1 MHRTRN
7 RLAALAVSVLLT
19 ATAGQAQS
27 PPPASSGA
35 RITPNFKDADITQV
49 IEMVAT
55 ATGKNFIID
64 PRVRAQVTMLSATPM
79 TPAEF
84 YQAFL
89 AILSVHDFVA
99 IPSGNLTKIIPSAN
113 MRQLPGNDLGSN
125 VSSTSDEL
133 VTQIVPVKSV
143 SAASLVATLR
153 PLMPQTANLGVIT
166 GSNLLIFTDRANNV
180 SRMMRIIQKIDQA
193 GNSDID
199 VIPLQNATAADTAR
213 TLNSL
218 VGTAGG
224 GTDANGTP
232 VRIVADDRS
241 NSIFVSGDSTQRLRV
256 KALVSQLDSPVDS
269 GSETRV
275 RRLVH
280 ADAEALATKL
290 KESMSSS
297 GASGSSTATQN
308 RVVPVI
314 NAQGQAV
321 PGTAA
326 GASSA
331 NTASTLTLA
340 GGTAT
345 IWADKDTNSLV
356 MTAPARTMKALNAVI
371 DGLDIRRAQ
380 VLVEA
385 IIVEVTAQTAASLG
399 VNWVI
404 DASASKLGAGGFT
417 APVVSGSNSPIVDL
431 YGLAKGTSTTIP
443 SGAVF
448 GLGRMATSGV
458 NFAAILQAL
467 QTDSRNNIIATPFT
481 TTQDNVEAK
490 LSASRQVP
498 FVTGQYTGTTGTTSA
513 FQTIQRQDVGTILTV
528 TPRINNG
535 NTVLMKLDVESSQ
548 LESTRTSGAADLIT
562 NKRSSTS
569 TVLVKDDDTLVLGG
583 FISDGSEASESRV
596 PYLGRIPVLGE
607 LFRTR
612 SKSHDKRVLMI
623 FVHPRIL
630 RSDEDGQSVT
640 DSRYDQM
647 REQQKALNRETTVLP
662 LINKKGAPTLPANQ
676 RAAGSS
682 SPDGSGSS
690 AAGTAA
696 SQLPGGTAAPPPI
709 LPPSGAPAST
719 APSAPAGET
728 SGSGR

>member
-1 MHRTRN
+1 MQRMKTCF
-7 RLAALAVSVLLT
+7 LGAAVAASTLL
-19 ATAGQAQS
+19 
-27 PPPASSGA
+27 ASSVPTMAAAQGAVASGQSTA

-55 ATGKNFIID
+55 TTGKNFIVD
-64 PRVRAQVTMLSATPM
+64 PRVRAQITMLSATPM
-79 TPAEF
+79 SPAEF

-99 IPSGNLTKIIPSAN
+99 VPSGNLIKIIPAAN
-113 MRQLPGNDLGSN
+113 MRQLPGNDLTEN

-153 PLMPQTANLGVIT
+153 PLMPQNANLGVIT

-180 SRMMRIIQKIDQA
+180 NRMMRIIQKIDQA

-213 TLNSL
+213 TLNAL
-218 VGTAGG
+218 VGGAGG
-224 GTDANGTP
+224 ATP
-232 VRIVADDRS
+232 DGGSTPPRIVGDDRS
-241 NSIFVSGDSTQRLRV
+241 NSIFVSGDSTQRQRLR
-256 KALVSQLDSPVDS
+256 ALIAHLDSAVDS
-269 GSETRV
+269 GNETVV

-280 ADAEALATKL
+280 ADAESLASKL
-290 KESMSSS
+290 KESMSTSGGGSTATSNRVVNAQSQPNGPTPPGAAAAQVVSS
-297 GASGSSTATQN
+297 GAAT
-308 RVVPVI
+308 V
-314 NAQGQAV
+314 
-321 PGTAA
+321 
-326 GASSA
+326 S
-331 NTASTLTLA
+331 LA

-356 MTAPARTMKALNAVI
+356 ITAPIRTMKALNTVI

-399 VNWVI
+399 VNWLV
-404 DASASKLGAGGFT
+404 DASATAPGVGGFT
-417 APVVSGSNSPIVDL
+417 SPVVSGSNSPIVDL
-431 YGLAKGTSTTIP
+431 YNVSQGTSATIP
-443 SGAVF
+443 SGAVL
-448 GLGRMATSGV
+448 GLGRFATGGV
-458 NFAAILQAL
+458 NFAAVLQAL
-467 QTDSRNNIIATPFT
+467 QTDARNNIIATPFT

-498 FVTGQYTGTTGTTSA
+498 FITGQYTGTTGTTSA

-548 LESTRTSGAADLIT
+548 LESSRTAGASDLIT
-562 NKRSSTS
+562 NKRSSLS

-583 FISDGSEASESRV
+583 FISDGSDASESRV
-596 PYLGRIPVLGE
+596 PYLGRIPVIGE

-630 RSDEDGQSVT
+630 RSDEDGQSIT
-640 DSRYDQM
+640 DSKYEQI
-647 REQQKALNRETTVLP
+647 REQQKQLNRETTVAP
-662 LINKKGAPTLPANQ
+662 LINKKGATQLPERKSGVPITVMPSQ
-676 RAAGSS
+676 RTGQS
-682 SPDGSGSS
+682 SPE
-690 AAGTAA
+690 
-696 SQLPGGTAAPPPI
+696 
-709 LPPSGAPAST
+709 T
-719 APSAPAGET
+719 AP
-728 SGSGR
+728 

>member
-1 MHRTRN
+1 MR
-7 RLAALAVSVLLT
+7 RLRVT
-19 ATAGQAQS
+19 ATACALLCIPTLSAAQG
-27 PPPASSGA
+27 AA

-55 ATGKNFIID
+55 ATGRNFIVD

-89 AILSVHDFVA
+89 AILSVHEFVA
-99 IPSGNLTKIIPSAN
+99 VPAGNLIKIIPSAN
-113 MRQLPGNDLGSN
+113 MRQLPGNDLGEQ

-180 SRMMRIIQKIDQA
+180 NRMMRIIQKIDQA

-218 VGTAGG
+218 VGTGAAGAG
-224 GTDANGTP
+224 EGSGTP
-232 VRIVADDRS
+232 PRIVADDRS

-256 KALVSQLDSPVDS
+256 KALITHLDSTVDS

-280 ADAEALATKL
+280 ADAETLATKL
-290 KESMSSS
+290 KESMS
-297 GASGSSTATQN
+297 ASGSGSSSPTATQN
-308 RVVPVI
+308 RVVQPV
-314 NAQGQAV
+314 
-321 PGTAA
+321 
-326 GASSA
+326 
-331 NTASTLTLA
+331 NTAGQPGVQAPVAAPAMVSGGSATLSLA

-356 MTAPARTMKALNAVI
+356 MTAPQRTMKALNTVI

-399 VNWVI
+399 VNWVL
-404 DASASKLGAGGFT
+404 DASPDNVGVGGFT
-417 APVVSGSNSPIVDL
+417 APVVSGSNSPVVDL
-431 YGLAKGTSTTIP
+431 YGLTKGTSTTIP
-443 SGAVF
+443 SGAVL
-448 GLGRMATSGV
+448 GLGRFATSGV
-458 NFAAILQAL
+458 NFAAVLQAL

-498 FVTGQYTGTTGTTSA
+498 FITGQYTGTTGTTSA

-528 TPRINNG
+528 TPRINSG
-535 NTVLMKLDVESSQ
+535 NTVLMKLEVESSQ
-548 LESTRTSGAADLIT
+548 LESSRTSGAADLIT
-562 NKRSSTS
+562 NKRSTTS

-583 FISDGSEASESRV
+583 FISDGSDASESRV
-596 PYLGRIPVLGE
+596 PFLGRLPVVGE

-623 FVHPRIL
+623 FVHPKIL
-630 RSDEDGQSVT
+630 RSDEDGQSIT
-640 DSRYDQM
+640 DTKYEQM
-647 REQQKALNRETTVLP
+647 RDQQKALNKETTVLP
-662 LINKKGAPTLPANQ
+662 LINKKGAT
-676 RAAGSS
+676 
-682 SPDGSGSS
+682 
-690 AAGTAA
+690 
-696 SQLPGGTAAPPPI
+696 QLPER
-709 LPPSGAPAST
+709 PSGAPIPT
-719 APSAPAGET
+719 LPGRTTTPAKP
-728 SGSGR
+728 

>member
-1 MHRTRN
+1 MKSNTMRRFGAT
-7 RLAALAVSVLLT
+7 LVACALIAAASTSV
-19 ATAGQAQS
+19 AQNT
-27 PPPASSGA
+27 P

-55 ATGKNFIID
+55 ATGKNFIVD

-84 YQAFL
+84 YEAFL

-99 IPSGNLTKIIPSAN
+99 VQSGNLIKIIPAAN
-113 MRQLPGNDLGSN
+113 SRQMPGNDLGEH
-125 VSSTSDEL
+125 VSSSSDEL

-153 PLMPQTANLGVIT
+153 PLMPQNANLGVIT

-180 SRMMRIIQKIDQA
+180 SRMMRIIAKIDQA

-218 VGTAGG
+218 LGAAAGATPDG
-224 GTDANGTP
+224 SGTP
-232 VRIVADDRS
+232 ARIVADDRS

-256 KALVSQLDSPVDS
+256 KALIAHLDSSVDS

-280 ADAEALATKL
+280 ADAETLATKL
-290 KESMSSS
+290 KESMSTSGS
-297 GASGSSTATQN
+297 GATSATATQN
-308 RVVPVI
+308 RVAQQFNP
-314 NAQGQAV
+314 QGQ
-321 PGTAA
+321 PGAQAQAA
-326 GASSA
+326 QVAQ
-331 NTASTLTLA
+331 ASTGSTTLSLA

-356 MTAPARTMKALNAVI
+356 ITAPIRTMKALNTVI

-399 VNWVI
+399 VNWVL
-404 DASASKLGAGGFT
+404 DASPNNVGIGGFT
-417 APVVSGSNSPIVDL
+417 APVISGSNSPVVDL
-431 YGLAKGTSTTIP
+431 YGLSQGTSTTIP
-443 SGAVF
+443 SGAV
-448 GLGRMATSGV
+448 LGVGRFSTSGI
-458 NFAAILQAL
+458 NFAAVLQAL

-498 FVTGQYTGTTGTTSA
+498 FITGQYTGTTGTTSA

-548 LESTRTSGAADLIT
+548 LESSRTNGAADLIT

-569 TVLVKDDDTLVLGG
+569 TVLVKDNDTLVLGG
-583 FISDGSEASESRV
+583 FISDGSDASESRV
-596 PYLGRIPVLGE
+596 PFLGRLPVVGE

-623 FVHPRIL
+623 FVHPKIL
-630 RSDEDGQSVT
+630 RSDEDGQSIT
-640 DSRYDQM
+640 DAKYEQM
-647 REQQKALNRETTVLP
+647 RDQQKALNKETTVLP
-662 LINKKGAPTLPANQ
+662 LINKGGATMLPE
-676 RAAGSS
+676 R
-682 SPDGSGSS
+682 
-690 AAGTAA
+690 
-696 SQLPGGTAAPPPI
+696 
-709 LPPSGAPAST
+709 PSGAPIST
-719 APSAPAGET
+719 TPAAPAKTPTPAAPAGT
-728 SGSGR
+728 PAPASANGSPQGAMATQAQTQPKH